1 MEQGIIAGYKVVDL
15 KAIVYD
21 GSHHSVDSS
30 DVAFKVAGSM
40 AFKGAFMDANP
51 ILLEPIYDVEV
62 TVPEE
67 YMGDVM
73 GDISGRRGK
82 IQGMDSDGHFQI
94 IRAKIPLANLY
105 KYSTTLR
112 SITAGRGMHKRKFN
126 HYETVPSDIAQ
137 EIIDRSKREKEDE

>member
-1 MEQGIIAGYKVVDL
+1 VDI
-15 KAIVYD
+15 KATAYD

-40 AFKGAFMDANP
+40 AFKQAFMEAKP
-51 ILLEPIYDVEV
+51 VLLEPIYDVEV

-67 YMGDVM
+67 YMGEVM

-82 IQGMDSDGHFQI
+82 ILGMDSDGHFQI

-112 SITAGRGMHKRKFN
+112 SVTAGRGMHKRKFS
-126 HYETVPSDIAQ
+126 HYDPVPSDIAE
-137 EIIDRSKREKEDE
+137 EIIAQSKKEKEEE